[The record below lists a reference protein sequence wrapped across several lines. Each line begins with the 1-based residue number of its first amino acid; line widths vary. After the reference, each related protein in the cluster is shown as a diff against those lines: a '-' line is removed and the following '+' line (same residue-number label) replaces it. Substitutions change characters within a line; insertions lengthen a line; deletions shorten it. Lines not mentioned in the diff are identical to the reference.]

1 MNTGLL
7 GAAVYHYCSTNVGM
21 TKQMLDSDKS
31 REVREQ
37 KEVEPIEVTEQKE
50 VEVKEQPRVKK
61 TQEKKKI
68 EELY

>member
-7 GAAVYHYCSTNVGM
+7 GAAIYHQCSTNLGM
-21 TKQMLDSDKS
+21 TKQMMDAGKP
-31 REVREQ
+31 RERSEQ
-37 KEVEPIEVTEQKE
+37 KDIEPRETLEQKE
-50 VEVKEQPRVKK
+50 VEVKEQPKVKK